1 MDNVRFH
8 RAKPVQDYKVE
19 LLAAIAQT
27 DHFVTLEV
35 CRRYFLHIQ
44 HNCQKI
50 IAGEE
55 NIN

>member
-8 RAKPVQDYKVE
+8 RAKPVQDYEVE
-19 LLAAIAQT
+19 LLAAIAQI
-27 DHFVTLEV
+27 DHFVTPEV
-35 CRRYFLHIQ
+35 CRSYFLHIQ